1 MGEKSTRS
9 VFWRLL
15 VVEDGIRT
23 KRLASGAVFG
33 GSAFV
38 RNPFTTDHEKPT
50 EGHVFT
56 KSGDF
61 SHSTRAPSSPTLG
74 FWQPA
79 VPASRSPLQTVQ
91 LDRRLPVT
99 VIRRFSPCAKLLVL
113 SSCPPFDRHPTSP
126 FPIGLLDL
134 HRPLALQVNPRLHSY
149 GTFRIRSLIRIV
161 HIGSGRYAVSTLQ
174 SPSINWI

>member
-74 FWQPA
+74 FQQPV
-79 VPASRSPLQTVQ
+79 VPVSRSPLQTVK
-91 LDRRLPVT
+91 LDHRLPVAA
-99 VIRRFSPCAKLLVL
+99 IRRFSPMP
-113 SSCPPFDRHPTSP
+113 SCLFCR
-126 FPIGLLDL
+126 
-134 HRPLALQVNPRLHSY
+134 LAL
-149 GTFRIRSLIRIV
+149 RSVAIQHPLPHWIAGPSSFVGLAGESEVAFLRYV
-161 HIGSGRYAVSTLQ
+161 HYTTVDL
-174 SPSINWI
+174 